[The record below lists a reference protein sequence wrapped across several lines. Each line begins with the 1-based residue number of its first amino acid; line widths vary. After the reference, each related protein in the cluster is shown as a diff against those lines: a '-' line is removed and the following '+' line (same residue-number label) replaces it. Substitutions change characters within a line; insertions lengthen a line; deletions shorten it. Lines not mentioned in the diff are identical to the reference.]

1 MNQTDVEKIAIFR
14 YGILAPYITT
24 GGNGYAGPYDFFRS
38 AAQKSYTDPITGKEK
53 KFSEATFS
61 RWLKAYQE
69 NGFDGLKPKERT
81 DSGQPRKL
89 DDEIRTKIIYYRNN
103 YP

>member
-38 AAQKSYTDPITGKEK
+38 AAQKGYTDPITGKENN
-53 KFSEATFS
+53 EARMRACIDDGAISDQATAEAE
-61 RWLKAYQE
+61 AYDACIEQMKE
-69 NGFDGLKPKERT
+69 LGLTE
-81 DSGQPRKL
+81 
-89 DDEIRTKIIYYRNN
+89 
-103 YP
+103 